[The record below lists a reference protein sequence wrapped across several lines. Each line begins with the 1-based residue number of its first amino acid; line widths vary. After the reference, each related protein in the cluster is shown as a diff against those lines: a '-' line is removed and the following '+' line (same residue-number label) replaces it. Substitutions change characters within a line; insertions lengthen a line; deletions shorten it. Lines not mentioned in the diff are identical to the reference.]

1 MSETRRDGETVNRA
15 ERAAKPASER
25 QLIMKNLFV
34 GHTRYETATE
44 ALARFHLPVK
54 DGLPDTGALFVLA
67 GDPRTGKSYALK
79 RYARRFPADLTG
91 TDGIVRRV
99 AYVDLPVGCNKSGF
113 VTAVAGVLNAGDVT
127 RMKVDAL
134 FGNVLNALVKQK
146 VELLVLDEVQE
157 AFTTARPGA
166 LKDCLGLVRK
176 ILNLGT
182 LNVAAAGLVETYGTL
197 AADRQLEG
205 RGGLPHHIMLPYTW
219 DSKEER
225 ALFRL
230 LCAEIDG
237 RLPFK
242 AKSGL
247 GSQWFASRL
256 YWVSDGIIGRLKDFT
271 FSAGCRALN
280 DGAERVE
287 VGHFADAWDL
297 IRPVG
302 STFNPFRDEI
312 DQAPARVTLA
322 AKPTLQPKDPAQGA
336 FVM

>member
-1 MSETRRDGETVNRA
+1 MSETLRDDERLRRA
-15 ERAAKPASER
+15 ERAAKPAAER

-34 GHTRYETATE
+34 GHDRFETATE
-44 ALARFHLPVK
+44 AVARFHLPVK
-54 DGLPDTGALFVLA
+54 DGLPDTGSLFVLA

-79 RYARRFPADLTG
+79 RYARGFPADLTG
-91 TDGIVRRV
+91 SEGIVRRV
-99 AYVDLPVGCNKSGF
+99 AYVDLPVGCNKAGF
-113 VTAVAGVLNAGDVT
+113 VTALAGVLNAGDVT

-146 VELLVLDEVQE
+146 VELVLLDEVQE

-182 LNVAAAGLVETYGTL
+182 LNVAAAGLVETYGIM
-197 AADRQLEG
+197 AADKQLEG
-205 RGGLPHHIMLPYTW
+205 RGGLPHHIMLPYSW

-237 RLPFK
+237 RLPFA

-256 YWVSDGIIGRLKDFT
+256 YWVTDGIIGRLKDFI
-271 FSAGCRALN
+271 FAAGCRALN

-297 IRPVG
+297 VRPVG
-302 STFNPFRDEI
+302 MTFNPFRDDI
-312 DQAPARVTLA
+312 DQAPARATPP

-336 FVM
+336 FVR

>member
-1 MSETRRDGETVNRA
+1 MSETHRDGETLSRA
-15 ERAAKPASER
+15 ERAAKPARER

-34 GHTRYETATE
+34 GHDRFETATE
-44 ALARFHLPVK
+44 AVSRFHRPVK
-54 DGLPDTGALFVLA
+54 DGVPDFGSLFVLA
-67 GDPRTGKSYALK
+67 GDPRTGKSYALR
-79 RYARRFPADLTG
+79 RYARGFPADLTG
-91 TDGIVRRV
+91 TEGIVRPV

-134 FGNVLNALVKQK
+134 FGNVLNALVKQR
-146 VELLVLDEVQE
+146 VELLILDEVQE

-166 LKDCLGLVRK
+166 LKDCQGLVRK

-182 LNVAAAGLVETYGTL
+182 LNVAAAGLVETYGIM
-197 AADRQLEG
+197 AADTQLEG
-205 RGGLPHHIMLPYTW
+205 RGGLPHHIMLPYSW

-230 LCAEIDG
+230 LCAEIDS
-237 RLPFK
+237 RLPFA

-247 GSQWFASRL
+247 GSQWFAARL
-256 YWVSDGIIGRLKDFT
+256 CWVTDGIIGRLKDFT

-302 STFNPFRDEI
+302 MNFNPFRDDI
-312 DQAPARVTLA
+312 DQAPARVTQ

-336 FVM
+336 FVK